1 MNMSGLA
8 LDVER
13 TLSALKITLKCDS
26 IRNCD

>member
-13 TLSALKITLKCDS
+13 TLSALKITLKCDN